1 MGREGVFVEGYKD
14 GVGEH
19 LERGVLEKGCRGRGA
34 GEEGRGEWLKMK
46 YSDFTIKLGRPD
58 AIL

>member
-1 MGREGVFVEGYKD
+1 MEGYKD